1 MVLMRWYGS
10 SSPCIRSPPFVPTQ
24 LCCISHKTLCVRD
37 NIFFKIFRPGLKG
50 MVPLTHYLLSR
61 AVVVVRI
68 TGGVQCGYERREING
83 KS

>member
-1 MVLMRWYGS
+1 M
-10 SSPCIRSPPFVPTQ
+10 
-24 LCCISHKTLCVRD
+24 RD